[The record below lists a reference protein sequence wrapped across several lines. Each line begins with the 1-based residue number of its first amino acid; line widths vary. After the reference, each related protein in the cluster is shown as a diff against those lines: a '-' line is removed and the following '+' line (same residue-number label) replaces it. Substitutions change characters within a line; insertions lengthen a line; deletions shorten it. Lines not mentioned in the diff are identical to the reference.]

1 MSVLPMKHM
10 TVCAKRQDRK
20 AILEMLQ
27 RTEAVEII
35 SREDDA
41 NDPVFSRID
50 VSQSSQLFT
59 KNAAQADKALE
70 ILSAAAPEKTSL
82 LSAFAGRTPITL
94 EEYETNAS
102 KRDSVMK
109 DVAEI
114 LRLDKELTEAKADV
128 PRITTQIEALTPWT
142 GLDQPLSFTGTKKTA
157 AFIGT
162 FPERVTEAEI
172 AEGLAKNA
180 PDVDAVDVNIIA
192 SEDNITSVLIS
203 CLKSDKDKI
212 EDALRRM
219 SFQRPPVSD
228 MVPAEQIEAYDKE
241 LKAAVARIDSTREEI
256 ASYADRRNDIRF
268 ISDYFRMR
276 AEKYEVLGVLAQTK
290 RTFIIEGYVPEQY
303 AVAIEQDLSQHFD
316 VAVEM
321 ADPDPSEDV
330 PVLLKNG
337 PFAEPVEG
345 IIESYSMPGAGE
357 LDPTTPVACFY
368 YILFG
373 MMLSDF
379 AYGALMSISTFV
391 LIKKLKNMERSMR
404 KTLTMFFYCG
414 LGTMLSGILFGSYFG
429 DAPTVIAAT
438 FFGKTL
444 EVPKLIDPLSQPM
457 KMLVLCFAIG
467 IVHLFAGLV
476 IGLYTALKQKRYVDA
491 VSDFVL
497 WMLLVA
503 GLLLFGLTT
512 EMVTGMF
519 ALTPI
524 SPVAGN
530 VGKVMAII
538 GAIGIILMDGRESR
552 NWFKRTLKGLYGL
565 YNVTGYLSDLLS
577 YSRLLALGLA
587 TSVISS
593 VFNQMGSMVAGTP
606 VIGVIF
612 FILIFLIGHVLNL
625 AINALG
631 AYVHANR
638 LQYVEFFG
646 KFYSGGG
653 RKFAPFATNTKYIKI
668 QDPKDSGF

>member
-10 TVCAKRQDRK
+10 IVCAKRQDRK
-20 AILEMLQ
+20 AILEKLQ

-35 SREDDA
+35 AREDDE
-41 NDPVFSRID
+41 NDEVFNRID
-50 VSQSSQLFT
+50 VSQSSQLFV
-59 KNAAQADKALE
+59 KNSAQAEKALE
-70 ILSAAAPEKTSL
+70 VLNSAAPEKSSL
-82 LSAFAGRTPITL
+82 LSAFTGRTPITL
-94 EEYETNAS
+94 EEYEANAK
-102 KRDSVMK
+102 KRDKVMK
-109 DVAEI
+109 DVTDI
-114 LRLDKELTEAKADV
+114 LKLDKELTEAKADI
-128 PRITTQIEALTPWT
+128 PRITTQIEALTPWI
-142 GLDQPLSFTGTKKTA
+142 GLTEPLSFAGTKKTA

-162 FPERVTEAEI
+162 FPELLTEAEI
-172 AEGLAKNA
+172 AERLAAAA
-180 PDVDAVDVNIIA
+180 PDVEALDVNVIN

-203 CLKSDKDKI
+203 CLKTEKDKVD
-212 EDALRRM
+212 EALRRM
-219 SFQRPPVSD
+219 NFQRPPVSD
-228 MVPAEQIEAYDKE
+228 MVPSEQLDAYDKE
-241 LKAAVARIDSTREEI
+241 LKTAVAKIDSTREAI
-256 ASYADRRNDIRF
+256 ASYADRRDDIKF
-268 ISDYFRMR
+268 IADYFRMR
-276 AEKYEVLGVLAQTK
+276 AEKYEVLGTLAQTK

-303 AVAIEQDLSQHFD
+303 AGTLEQDLSQSYD

-321 ADPDPSEDV
+321 LDPDPSEDV

-379 AYGALMSISTFV
+379 AYGALMSIATFV
-391 LIKKLKNMERSMR
+391 LIKKLKNMERPMR

-429 DAPTVIAAT
+429 DAPTVIAST

-467 IVHLFAGLV
+467 IIHLFAGLV
-476 IGLYTALKQKRYVDA
+476 INLYTALRQKRYVDA
-491 VSDFVL
+491 ISDSVL

-512 EMVTGMF
+512 DMVTGMF
-519 ALTPI
+519 SLNKI

-530 VGKVMAII
+530 IGKIMAVI
-538 GAIGIILMDGRESR
+538 GAIGIILMDGRESK

-612 FILIFLIGHVLNL
+612 FILIFLVGHVLNL

-646 KFYSGGG
+646 KFYNGGG
-653 RKFAPFATNTKYIKI
+653 RKFTPFAANTKYIKI
-668 QDPKDSGF
+668 QDQ

>member
-10 TVCAKRQDRK
+10 IVCAKRQDRK
-20 AILEMLQ
+20 AILEKLQ

-35 SREDDA
+35 AREDDEQ
-41 NDPVFSRID
+41 DTVFNRID
-50 VSQSSQLFT
+50 VSQSAQLFV
-59 KNAAQADKALE
+59 KNSAQAEKALE
-70 ILSAAAPEKTSL
+70 VLNSAAPEKSSL

-94 EEYETNAS
+94 EEYEANA
-102 KRDSVMK
+102 KRRDKVMK
-109 DVAEI
+109 DVTDI
-114 LRLDKELTEAKADV
+114 LKLDKELTEAKADI
-128 PRITTQIEALTPWT
+128 PRITTQIEALTPWI
-142 GLDQPLSFTGTKKTA
+142 GLTEPLSFAGTKKTA

-162 FPERVTEAEI
+162 FPELLTEAEI
-172 AEGLAKNA
+172 AERLAA
-180 PDVDAVDVNIIA
+180 AVPDVEALDVNVIN

-203 CLKSDKDKI
+203 CLKTEKDKVD
-212 EDALRRM
+212 EALRRM
-219 SFQRPPVSD
+219 NFQRPPVSD
-228 MVPAEQIEAYDKE
+228 MIPSEQLDAYDRE
-241 LKAAVARIDSTREEI
+241 LKAAVAKIDSTRESI
-256 ASYADRRNDIRF
+256 ASYADKRDDIKF
-268 ISDYFRMR
+268 IADYFRMR
-276 AEKYEVLGVLAQTK
+276 AEKYDVLGTLAQTK

-303 AVAIEQDLSQHFD
+303 AGTLEQDLSQSFD

-321 ADPDPSEDV
+321 LDPDPSEDV

-379 AYGALMSISTFV
+379 AYGALMSIATFV
-391 LIKKLKNMERSMR
+391 LIKKLKNMERPMR

-429 DAPTVIAAT
+429 DAPTVIAST

-476 IGLYTALKQKRYVDA
+476 INLYTALKQKRYVDA
-491 VSDFVL
+491 ISDSVL

-512 EMVTGMF
+512 DMVTGMF
-519 ALTPI
+519 SLEKI

-530 VGKVMAII
+530 IGKIMAVI
-538 GAIGIILMDGRESR
+538 GAIGIILMDGRESK

-565 YNVTGYLSDLLS
+565 YNVTGYLTDLLS

-612 FILIFLIGHVLNL
+612 FALIFLVGHVLNL

-646 KFYSGGG
+646 KFYNGGG
-653 RKFAPFATNTKYIKI
+653 RKFTPFATNTKYIKI
-668 QDPKDSGF
+668 QDR

>member
-10 TVCAKRQDRK
+10 IVCAKRQDRK
-20 AILEMLQ
+20 AILEKLQ

-35 SREDDA
+35 ARDD
-41 NDPVFSRID
+41 DEQDTVFNRID
-50 VSQSSQLFT
+50 VSQSAQLFV
-59 KNAAQADKALE
+59 KNSAQAEKALE
-70 ILSAAAPEKTSL
+70 VLNSAAPEKSSL
-82 LSAFAGRTPITL
+82 LSTFAGRTPITL
-94 EEYETNAS
+94 EEYEANA
-102 KRDSVMK
+102 KRRDKVMK
-109 DVAEI
+109 DVTDI
-114 LRLDKELTEAKADV
+114 LKLDKELTEAKADI
-128 PRITTQIEALTPWT
+128 PRITTQIEALTPWI
-142 GLDQPLSFTGTKKTA
+142 GLTEPLSFAGTKKTA

-162 FPERVTEAEI
+162 FPELLTEAEI
-172 AEGLAKNA
+172 AERLAA
-180 PDVDAVDVNIIA
+180 AVPDVEALDVNVIN

-203 CLKSDKDKI
+203 CLKTEKDKVD
-212 EDALRRM
+212 EALRRM
-219 SFQRPPVSD
+219 NFQRPPVSD
-228 MVPAEQIEAYDKE
+228 MIPSEQLDAYDRE
-241 LKAAVARIDSTREEI
+241 LKAAVAKIDSTRESI
-256 ASYADRRNDIRF
+256 ASYADKRDDIKF
-268 ISDYFRMR
+268 IADYFRMR
-276 AEKYEVLGVLAQTK
+276 AEKYDVLGTLAQTK

-303 AVAIEQDLSQHFD
+303 AGTLEQDLSQSFD

-321 ADPDPSEDV
+321 LDPDPSEDV

-379 AYGALMSISTFV
+379 AYGALMSIATFV
-391 LIKKLKNMERSMR
+391 LIKKLKNMERPMR

-429 DAPTVIAAT
+429 DAPTVIAST

-476 IGLYTALKQKRYVDA
+476 INLYTALKQKRYVDA
-491 VSDFVL
+491 ISDSVL

-512 EMVTGMF
+512 DMVTGMF
-519 ALTPI
+519 SLEKI

-530 VGKVMAII
+530 IGKIMAVI
-538 GAIGIILMDGRESR
+538 GAIGIILMDGRESK

-612 FILIFLIGHVLNL
+612 FILIFLVGHVLNL

-646 KFYSGGG
+646 KFYNGGG
-653 RKFAPFATNTKYIKI
+653 RKFTPFATNTKYIKI
-668 QDPKDSGF
+668 QDR

>member
-10 TVCAKRQDRK
+10 IVCAKRQDRK
-20 AILEMLQ
+20 AILEKLQ

-35 SREDDA
+35 SREDDES
-41 NDPVFSRID
+41 DEVFNRID
-50 VSQSSQLFT
+50 VSQSSQLFV
-59 KNAAQADKALE
+59 KNSAQAERALE
-70 ILSAAAPEKTSL
+70 VLNSAAPEKSSL

-94 EEYETNAS
+94 EEYEANAK
-102 KRDSVMK
+102 KRDKVMR
-109 DVAEI
+109 DVNDI
-114 LRLDKELTEAKADV
+114 LKLDKELTEAKADI
-128 PRITTQIEALTPWT
+128 PRITTQIEALTPWI
-142 GLDQPLSFTGTKKTA
+142 GLTEPLSFAGTKKTA

-162 FPERVTEAEI
+162 FPELLTEAEI
-172 AEGLAKNA
+172 AERLAAAA
-180 PDVDAVDVNIIA
+180 PDVEALDVNVIN

-203 CLKSDKDKI
+203 CLKTEKDKVD
-212 EDALRRM
+212 EALRRM
-219 SFQRPPVSD
+219 NFQRPPVSD
-228 MVPAEQIEAYDKE
+228 LIPSEQLDAYDRE
-241 LKAAVARIDSTREEI
+241 LKAAVAKIDSTREAI
-256 ASYADRRNDIRF
+256 ASYADKREDIKF
-268 ISDYFRMR
+268 IADYFRMR
-276 AEKYEVLGVLAQTK
+276 AEKYEVLGTLAQTK
-290 RTFIIEGYVPEQY
+290 RTFIIEGFVPEQY
-303 AVAIEQDLSQHFD
+303 AGTLEQDLSQSFD

-321 ADPDPSEDV
+321 LDPEPSEDV

-379 AYGALMSISTFV
+379 AYGAMMSLATFV
-391 LIKKLKNMERSMR
+391 LIKKMKNMERPMR

-429 DAPTVIAAT
+429 DAPTVIAST

-467 IVHLFAGLV
+467 IIHLFAGLV
-476 IGLYTALKQKRYVDA
+476 INLYTALKQKRYVDA
-491 VSDFVL
+491 VSDSVL

-512 EMVTGMF
+512 DMVTGMF
-519 ALTPI
+519 SLNKI

-530 VGKVMAII
+530 IGKIMAVI
-538 GAIGIILMDGRESR
+538 GAIGIVLMDGRESR

-606 VIGVIF
+606 VVGVIF
-612 FILIFLIGHVLNL
+612 FILIFIVGHLLNL

-646 KFYSGGG
+646 KFYNGGG
-653 RKFAPFATNTKYIKI
+653 RKFTPFATNTKYIKI
-668 QDPKDSGF
+668 QDQ

>member
-10 TVCAKRQDRK
+10 IVCAKRQDRK
-20 AILEMLQ
+20 AILEKLQ

-35 SREDDA
+35 ARDD
-41 NDPVFSRID
+41 DEQDTVFNRID
-50 VSQSSQLFT
+50 VSQSAQLFV
-59 KNAAQADKALE
+59 KNSAQAEKALE
-70 ILSAAAPEKTSL
+70 VLNSAAPEKSSL

-94 EEYETNAS
+94 EEYEANA
-102 KRDSVMK
+102 KRRDKVMK
-109 DVAEI
+109 DVTDI
-114 LRLDKELTEAKADV
+114 LKLDKELTEAKADI
-128 PRITTQIEALTPWT
+128 PRITTQIEALTPWI
-142 GLDQPLSFTGTKKTA
+142 GLTEPLSFAGTKKTA

-162 FPERVTEAEI
+162 FPELLTEAEI
-172 AEGLAKNA
+172 AERLAA
-180 PDVDAVDVNIIA
+180 AVPDVEALDVNVIN

-203 CLKSDKDKI
+203 CLKTEKDKV
-212 EDALRRM
+212 EEALRRM
-219 SFQRPPVSD
+219 NFQRPPVSD
-228 MVPAEQIEAYDKE
+228 MIPSEQLDAYDRE
-241 LKAAVARIDSTREEI
+241 LKAAVAKIDSTRESI
-256 ASYADRRNDIRF
+256 ASYADKRDDIKF
-268 ISDYFRMR
+268 IADYFRMR
-276 AEKYEVLGVLAQTK
+276 AEKYDVLGTLAQTK

-303 AVAIEQDLSQHFD
+303 AGTLEQDLSQSFD

-321 ADPDPSEDV
+321 LDPDPSEDV

-379 AYGALMSISTFV
+379 AYGALMSIATFV
-391 LIKKLKNMERSMR
+391 LIKKLKNMERPMR

-429 DAPTVIAAT
+429 DAPTVIAST

-476 IGLYTALKQKRYVDA
+476 INLYTALKQKRYVDA
-491 VSDFVL
+491 ISDSVL

-512 EMVTGMF
+512 DMVTGMF
-519 ALTPI
+519 SLEKI

-530 VGKVMAII
+530 IGKIMAVI
-538 GAIGIILMDGRESR
+538 GAIGIILMDGRESK

-612 FILIFLIGHVLNL
+612 FALIFLVGHVLNL

-646 KFYSGGG
+646 KFYNGGG
-653 RKFAPFATNTKYIKI
+653 RKFTPFATNTKYIKI
-668 QDPKDSGF
+668 QDR

>member
-10 TVCAKRQDRK
+10 IICAKRQDRK
-20 AILEMLQ
+20 AILEKLQ

-35 SREDDA
+35 AREDDEQ
-41 NDPVFSRID
+41 DTVFNRID
-50 VSQSSQLFT
+50 VSQSAQLFV
-59 KNAAQADKALE
+59 KNSAQAEKALE
-70 ILSAAAPEKTSL
+70 VLNSAAPEKSSL

-94 EEYETNAS
+94 EEYEANA
-102 KRDSVMK
+102 KRRDKVMK
-109 DVAEI
+109 DVTDI
-114 LRLDKELTEAKADV
+114 LKLDKELTEAKADI
-128 PRITTQIEALTPWT
+128 PRITTQIEALTPWI
-142 GLDQPLSFTGTKKTA
+142 GLTEPLSFAGTKKTA

-162 FPERVTEAEI
+162 FPELLTEAEI
-172 AEGLAKNA
+172 AERLAA
-180 PDVDAVDVNIIA
+180 AVPDVEALDVNVIN

-203 CLKSDKDKI
+203 CLKTEKDKVD
-212 EDALRRM
+212 EALRRM
-219 SFQRPPVSD
+219 NFQRPPVSD
-228 MVPAEQIEAYDKE
+228 MIPSEQLDAYDRE
-241 LKAAVARIDSTREEI
+241 LKAAVAKIDSTRESI
-256 ASYADRRNDIRF
+256 ASYADKRDDIKF
-268 ISDYFRMR
+268 IADYFRMR
-276 AEKYEVLGVLAQTK
+276 AEKYDVLGTLAQTK

-303 AVAIEQDLSQHFD
+303 AGTLEQDLSQSFD

-321 ADPDPSEDV
+321 LDPDPSEDV

-379 AYGALMSISTFV
+379 AYGALMSIATFV
-391 LIKKLKNMERSMR
+391 LIKKLKNMERPMR

-429 DAPTVIAAT
+429 DAPTVIAST

-476 IGLYTALKQKRYVDA
+476 INLYTALRQKRYVDA
-491 VSDFVL
+491 ISDSVL

-512 EMVTGMF
+512 DMVTGMF
-519 ALTPI
+519 SLEKI

-530 VGKVMAII
+530 IGKIMAVI
-538 GAIGIILMDGRESR
+538 GAIGIILMDGRESK

-612 FILIFLIGHVLNL
+612 FILIFLVGHVLNL

-646 KFYSGGG
+646 KFYNGGG
-653 RKFAPFATNTKYIKI
+653 RKFTPFATNTKYIKI
-668 QDPKDSGF
+668 QDR

>member
-1 MSVLPMKHM
+1 MSVLPMKRM
-10 TVCAKRQDRK
+10 LICAKRQDRK
-20 AILEMLQ
+20 AILELLQ
-27 RTEAVEII
+27 RLETVEVI
-35 SREDDA
+35 SHDVDETDE
-41 NDPVFSRID
+41 VFSRMD
-50 VSQSSQLFT
+50 VSQSAQLFT

-70 ILSAAAPEKTSL
+70 ILASAAPEKSSI

-94 EEYETNAS
+94 SEYETNTK
-102 KRDSVMK
+102 KRDTMMK
-109 DVAEI
+109 VVTEI

-128 PRITTQIEALTPWT
+128 PRITTQIEALTPWSS
-142 GLDQPLSFTGTKKTA
+142 LDYPLSFTGTKKTA

-162 FPERVTEAEI
+162 FPEKLTEAEI
-172 AEGLAKNA
+172 AETLASNA
-180 PDVDAVDVNIIA
+180 PDVDAIDINIIT
-192 SEDNITSVLIS
+192 SEDNFTSVLIS
-203 CLKSDKDKI
+203 CLKSDRNAID
-212 EDALRRM
+212 DALRRM
-219 SFQRPPVSD
+219 NFQRPPVSD
-228 MVPAEQIEAYDKE
+228 MVPTAQIEAYEKE
-241 LKAAVARIDSTREEI
+241 RAAAIEKIDSTKEKI
-256 ASYADRRNDIRF
+256 ASFADKRDDIRF

-276 AEKYEVLGVLAQTK
+276 AAKYEVLGTLEQTK
-290 RTFIIEGYVPEQY
+290 RIFIIEGYVPARY
-303 AVAIEQDLSQHFD
+303 ADALENELTNKYE

-321 ADPDPSEDV
+321 YDPEPSEDV

-337 PFAEPVEG
+337 PFAEPMEG
-345 IIESYSMPGAGE
+345 VIESYSMPGKGE

-379 AYGALMSISTFV
+379 AYGAVMSIATFV
-391 LIKKLKNMERSMR
+391 LIKKLKNMERPMR

-429 DAPTVIAAT
+429 DAPTVIAKT

-444 EVPKLIDPLSQPM
+444 EIPKVIDPLTQPM

-467 IVHLFAGLV
+467 IIHLFAGLV
-476 IGLYTALKQKRYVDA
+476 INLYTALKQKRYVDA
-491 VSDFVL
+491 ISDSVL

-503 GLLLFGLTT
+503 GLILFGLTT
-512 EMVTGMF
+512 DMVTGMF
-519 ALTPI
+519 ALNKI
-524 SPVAGN
+524 SPAAGN
-530 VGKVMAII
+530 VGKVMAVI

-606 VIGVIF
+606 VVGVIF
-612 FILIFLIGHVLNL
+612 FILIFLVGHVLNL

-646 KFYSGGG
+646 KFYNGGG
-653 RKFAPFATNTKYIKI
+653 RKFTPFAPNTKYLRFKEEN
-668 QDPKDSGF
+668 

>member
-10 TVCAKRQDRK
+10 IVCAKRQDRK
-20 AILEMLQ
+20 AILEKLQ

-35 SREDDA
+35 AREDDEQ
-41 NDPVFSRID
+41 DTVFNRID
-50 VSQSSQLFT
+50 VSQSAQLFV
-59 KNAAQADKALE
+59 KNSAQAEKALE
-70 ILSAAAPEKTSL
+70 VLNSAAPEKSSL

-94 EEYETNAS
+94 EEYEANA
-102 KRDSVMK
+102 KRRDKVMK
-109 DVAEI
+109 DVTDI
-114 LRLDKELTEAKADV
+114 LKLDKELTEAKADI
-128 PRITTQIEALTPWT
+128 PRITTQIEALTPWI
-142 GLDQPLSFTGTKKTA
+142 GLTEPLSFAGTKKTA

-162 FPERVTEAEI
+162 FPELLTEAEI
-172 AEGLAKNA
+172 AERLAA
-180 PDVDAVDVNIIA
+180 AVPDVEALDVNVIN

-203 CLKSDKDKI
+203 CLKTEKDKVD
-212 EDALRRM
+212 EALRRM
-219 SFQRPPVSD
+219 NFQRPPVSD
-228 MVPAEQIEAYDKE
+228 MIPSEQLDAYDRE
-241 LKAAVARIDSTREEI
+241 LKAAVAKIDSTRESI
-256 ASYADRRNDIRF
+256 ASYADKRDDIKF
-268 ISDYFRMR
+268 IADYFRMR
-276 AEKYEVLGVLAQTK
+276 AEKYDVLGTLAQTK

-303 AVAIEQDLSQHFD
+303 AGTLEQDLSQSFD

-321 ADPDPSEDV
+321 LDPDPSEDV

-379 AYGALMSISTFV
+379 AYGALMSIATFV
-391 LIKKLKNMERSMR
+391 LIKKLKNMERPMR

-429 DAPTVIAAT
+429 DAPTVIAST

-476 IGLYTALKQKRYVDA
+476 INLYTALKQKRYVDA
-491 VSDFVL
+491 ISDSVL

-512 EMVTGMF
+512 DMVTGMF
-519 ALTPI
+519 SLEKI

-530 VGKVMAII
+530 IGKIMAVI
-538 GAIGIILMDGRESR
+538 GAIGIILMDGRESK

-612 FILIFLIGHVLNL
+612 FILIFLVGHVLNL

-646 KFYSGGG
+646 KFYNGGG
-653 RKFAPFATNTKYIKI
+653 RKFTPFATNTKYIKI
-668 QDPKDSGF
+668 QDR

>member
-1 MSVLPMKHM
+1 MSVLPMQQM
-10 TVCAKRQDRK
+10 IICAKRQDRK
-20 AILEMLQ
+20 AILEKLQ

-35 SREDDA
+35 AREDDEQ
-41 NDPVFSRID
+41 DTVFNRID
-50 VSQSSQLFT
+50 VSQSAQLFV
-59 KNAAQADKALE
+59 KNSAQAEKALE
-70 ILSAAAPEKTSL
+70 VLNSAAPEKSSL

-94 EEYETNAS
+94 EEYEANA
-102 KRDSVMK
+102 KRRDKVMK
-109 DVAEI
+109 DVTDI
-114 LRLDKELTEAKADV
+114 LKLDKELTEAKADI
-128 PRITTQIEALTPWT
+128 PRITTQIEALTPWI
-142 GLDQPLSFTGTKKTA
+142 GLTEPLSFAGTKKTA

-162 FPERVTEAEI
+162 FPELLTEAEI
-172 AEGLAKNA
+172 AERLAA
-180 PDVDAVDVNIIA
+180 AVPDVEALDVNVIN

-203 CLKSDKDKI
+203 CLKTEKDKVD
-212 EDALRRM
+212 EALRRM
-219 SFQRPPVSD
+219 NFQRPPVSD
-228 MVPAEQIEAYDKE
+228 MIPSEQLDAYDRE
-241 LKAAVARIDSTREEI
+241 LKAAVAKIDSTRESI
-256 ASYADRRNDIRF
+256 ASYADKRDDIKF
-268 ISDYFRMR
+268 IADYFRMR
-276 AEKYEVLGVLAQTK
+276 AEKYDVLGTLAQTK

-303 AVAIEQDLSQHFD
+303 AGTLEQDLSQSFD

-321 ADPDPSEDV
+321 LDPDPSEDV

-379 AYGALMSISTFV
+379 AYGALMSIATFV
-391 LIKKLKNMERSMR
+391 LIKKLKNMERPMR

-429 DAPTVIAAT
+429 DAPTVIAST

-476 IGLYTALKQKRYVDA
+476 INLYTALRQKRYVDA
-491 VSDFVL
+491 ISDSVL

-512 EMVTGMF
+512 DMVTGMF
-519 ALTPI
+519 SLEKI

-530 VGKVMAII
+530 IGKIMAVI
-538 GAIGIILMDGRESR
+538 GAIGIILMDGRESK

-612 FILIFLIGHVLNL
+612 FILIFLVGHVLNL

-646 KFYSGGG
+646 KFYNGGG
-653 RKFAPFATNTKYIKI
+653 RKFTPFATNTKYIKI
-668 QDPKDSGF
+668 QDR

>member
-10 TVCAKRQDRK
+10 VVCAKRQDRK

-35 SREDDA
+35 SREDDE
-41 NDPVFSRID
+41 NDTVFNRID
-50 VSQSSQLFT
+50 VSQSSQLFV
-59 KNAAQADKALE
+59 KNSAQAEKALE
-70 ILSAAAPEKTSL
+70 VLNSAAPEKSSL

-94 EEYETNAS
+94 EEYESNAK

-109 DVAEI
+109 DVNEI
-114 LRLDKELTEAKADV
+114 LKLDKELTEAKADV
-128 PRITTQIEALTPWT
+128 PRITTQIEALTPWL
-142 GLDQPLSFTGTKKTA
+142 GLTESLSFTGTKKTA

-162 FPERVTEAEI
+162 FPELISEADI
-172 AEGLAKNA
+172 AEKLAAAA
-180 PDVDAVDVNIIA
+180 PDVEAIDVNIIN

-203 CLKSDKDKI
+203 CMKSDKDKI
-212 EDALRRM
+212 DEALRRM
-219 SFQRPPVSD
+219 NFQRPPVSD
-228 MVPAEQIEAYDKE
+228 MIPSEQLDAYDKE
-241 LKAAVARIDSTREEI
+241 LKAAVAKIDTTRESI
-256 ASYADRRNDIRF
+256 ASYADKRENIKF
-268 ISDYFRMR
+268 IADYFRMR
-276 AEKYEVLGVLAQTK
+276 AEKYEVLGTLAQSK
-290 RTFIIEGYVPEQY
+290 RTFIIEGYVPEQC
-303 AVAIEQDLSQHFD
+303 AGAIEQQLSQHFD

-321 ADPDPSEDV
+321 LDPESGEDV

-337 PFAEPVEG
+337 PLAEPVEG
-345 IIESYSMPGAGE
+345 VVESYSMPGEGE

-379 AYGALMSISTFV
+379 AYGALMSIATFV
-391 LIKKLKNMERSMR
+391 LIKKLKNMERATR

-414 LGTMLSGILFGSYFG
+414 LGTMLSGVLFGSYFG
-429 DAPTVIAAT
+429 DAPTVIART
-438 FFGKTL
+438 FFGQTL
-444 EVPKLIDPLSQPM
+444 EIPKLIDPLSQPM

-467 IVHLFAGLV
+467 IIHLFAGLC
-476 IGLYTALKQKRYVDA
+476 INLYTALKQKRYVDA
-491 VSDFVL
+491 VSDSVL

-503 GLLLFGLTT
+503 GLILFGLTT
-512 EMVTGMF
+512 DMVTGMF
-519 ALTPI
+519 GLSKI
-524 SPVAGN
+524 SATAGN

-538 GAIGIILMDGRESR
+538 GAIGIVLMDGRESK

-606 VIGVIF
+606 IVGVIF
-612 FILIFLIGHVLNL
+612 FILIFLVGHTLNL

-631 AYVHANR
+631 AYVHTNR

-646 KFYSGGG
+646 KFYNGGG
-653 RKFAPFATNTKYIKI
+653 RKFTPFATNTKYFKFKEDI
-668 QDPKDSGF
+668 

>member
-10 TVCAKRQDRK
+10 IVCAKRQDRK
-20 AILEMLQ
+20 AILEKLQ

-35 SREDDA
+35 AREDDEQ
-41 NDPVFSRID
+41 DTVFNRID
-50 VSQSSQLFT
+50 VSQSAQLFV
-59 KNAAQADKALE
+59 KNSAQADKALE
-70 ILSAAAPEKTSL
+70 VLNSAAPEKSSL

-94 EEYETNAS
+94 EEYEANA
-102 KRDSVMK
+102 KRRDKVMK
-109 DVAEI
+109 DVTDI
-114 LRLDKELTEAKADV
+114 LKLDKELTEAKADI
-128 PRITTQIEALTPWT
+128 PRITTQIEALTPWI
-142 GLDQPLSFTGTKKTA
+142 GLTEPLSFAGTKKTA

-162 FPERVTEAEI
+162 FPELLTEAEI
-172 AEGLAKNA
+172 AERLAA
-180 PDVDAVDVNIIA
+180 AVPDVEALDVNVIN

-203 CLKSDKDKI
+203 CLKTEKDKV
-212 EDALRRM
+212 EEALRRM
-219 SFQRPPVSD
+219 NFQRPPVSD
-228 MVPAEQIEAYDKE
+228 MIPSEQLDAYDRE
-241 LKAAVARIDSTREEI
+241 LKAAVAKIDSTRESI
-256 ASYADRRNDIRF
+256 ASYADKRDDIKF
-268 ISDYFRMR
+268 IADYFRMR
-276 AEKYEVLGVLAQTK
+276 AEKYDVLGTLAQTK

-303 AVAIEQDLSQHFD
+303 AGTLEQDLSQSFD

-321 ADPDPSEDV
+321 LDPDPSEDV

-379 AYGALMSISTFV
+379 AYGALMSIATFV
-391 LIKKLKNMERSMR
+391 LIKKLKNMERPMR

-429 DAPTVIAAT
+429 DAPTVIAST

-476 IGLYTALKQKRYVDA
+476 INLYTALKQKRYVDA
-491 VSDFVL
+491 ISDSVL

-512 EMVTGMF
+512 DMVTGMF
-519 ALTPI
+519 SLEKI

-530 VGKVMAII
+530 IGKIMAVI
-538 GAIGIILMDGRESR
+538 GAIGIILMDGRESK

-612 FILIFLIGHVLNL
+612 FILIFLVGHVLNL

-646 KFYSGGG
+646 KFYNGGG
-653 RKFAPFATNTKYIKI
+653 RKFTPFATNTKYIKI
-668 QDPKDSGF
+668 QDR

>member
-10 TVCAKRQDRK
+10 IVCAKRQDRK
-20 AILEMLQ
+20 AILEKLQ

-35 SREDDA
+35 ARDD
-41 NDPVFSRID
+41 DEQDTVFNRID
-50 VSQSSQLFT
+50 VSQSAQLFV
-59 KNAAQADKALE
+59 KNSAQAEKALE
-70 ILSAAAPEKTSL
+70 VLNSAAPEKSSL

-94 EEYETNAS
+94 EEYEANA
-102 KRDSVMK
+102 KRRDKVMK
-109 DVAEI
+109 DVTDI
-114 LRLDKELTEAKADV
+114 LKLDKELTEAKADI
-128 PRITTQIEALTPWT
+128 PRITTQIEALTPWI
-142 GLDQPLSFTGTKKTA
+142 GLTEPLSFAGTKKTA

-162 FPERVTEAEI
+162 FPELLTEAEI
-172 AEGLAKNA
+172 AERLAA
-180 PDVDAVDVNIIA
+180 AVPDVEALDVNVIN

-203 CLKSDKDKI
+203 CLKTEKDKVD
-212 EDALRRM
+212 EALRRM
-219 SFQRPPVSD
+219 NFQRPPVSD
-228 MVPAEQIEAYDKE
+228 MIPSEQLDAYDRE
-241 LKAAVARIDSTREEI
+241 LKAAVAKIDSTRESI
-256 ASYADRRNDIRF
+256 ASYADKRDDIKF
-268 ISDYFRMR
+268 IADYFRMR
-276 AEKYEVLGVLAQTK
+276 AEKYDVLGTLAQTK

-303 AVAIEQDLSQHFD
+303 AGTLEQDLSQSFD

-321 ADPDPSEDV
+321 LDPDPSEDV

-379 AYGALMSISTFV
+379 AYGALMSIATFV
-391 LIKKLKNMERSMR
+391 LIKKLKNMERPMR

-429 DAPTVIAAT
+429 DAPTVIAST

-476 IGLYTALKQKRYVDA
+476 INLYTALKQKRYVDA
-491 VSDFVL
+491 ISDSVL

-512 EMVTGMF
+512 DMVTGMF
-519 ALTPI
+519 SLEKI

-530 VGKVMAII
+530 IGKIMAVI
-538 GAIGIILMDGRESR
+538 GAIGIILMDGRESK

-612 FILIFLIGHVLNL
+612 FILIFLVGHVLNL

-646 KFYSGGG
+646 KFYNGGG
-653 RKFAPFATNTKYIKI
+653 RKFTPFATNTKYIKI
-668 QDPKDSGF
+668 QDR

>member
-10 TVCAKRQDRK
+10 IVCAKRQDRK
-20 AILEMLQ
+20 AILEKLQ

-35 SREDDA
+35 AREDDEQ
-41 NDPVFSRID
+41 DTVFNRID
-50 VSQSSQLFT
+50 VSQSAQLFV
-59 KNAAQADKALE
+59 KNSAQAEKALE
-70 ILSAAAPEKTSL
+70 VLNSAAPEKSSL

-94 EEYETNAS
+94 EEYEANA
-102 KRDSVMK
+102 KRRDKVMK
-109 DVAEI
+109 DVTDI
-114 LRLDKELTEAKADV
+114 LKLDKELTEAKADI
-128 PRITTQIEALTPWT
+128 PRITTQIEALTPWI
-142 GLDQPLSFTGTKKTA
+142 GLTEPLSFAGTKKTA

-162 FPERVTEAEI
+162 FPELLTEAEI
-172 AEGLAKNA
+172 AERLAAAA
-180 PDVDAVDVNIIA
+180 PDVEALDVNVIN

-203 CLKSDKDKI
+203 CLKTEKDKVD
-212 EDALRRM
+212 EALRRM
-219 SFQRPPVSD
+219 NFQRPPVSD
-228 MVPAEQIEAYDKE
+228 MVPSEQLDAYDKE
-241 LKAAVARIDSTREEI
+241 LKTAVAKIDSTREAI
-256 ASYADRRNDIRF
+256 ASYADRRDDIKF
-268 ISDYFRMR
+268 IADYFRMR
-276 AEKYEVLGVLAQTK
+276 AEKYEVLGTLAQTK

-303 AVAIEQDLSQHFD
+303 AGTLEQDLSQSYD

-321 ADPDPSEDV
+321 LDPDPSEDV

-379 AYGALMSISTFV
+379 AYGALMSIATFV
-391 LIKKLKNMERSMR
+391 LIKKLKNMERPMR

-429 DAPTVIAAT
+429 DAPTVIAST

-467 IVHLFAGLV
+467 IIHLFAGLV
-476 IGLYTALKQKRYVDA
+476 INLYTALRQKRYVDA
-491 VSDFVL
+491 ISDSVL

-512 EMVTGMF
+512 DMVTGMF
-519 ALTPI
+519 SLNKI

-530 VGKVMAII
+530 IGKIMAVI
-538 GAIGIILMDGRESR
+538 GAIGIILMDGRESK

-612 FILIFLIGHVLNL
+612 FILIFLVGHVLNL

-646 KFYSGGG
+646 KFYNGGG
-653 RKFAPFATNTKYIKI
+653 RKFTPFAANTKYIKI
-668 QDPKDSGF
+668 QDQ

>member
-1 MSVLPMKHM
+1 MLI
-10 TVCAKRQDRK
+10 CAKRQDRK
-20 AILEMLQ
+20 AILELLQ
-27 RTEAVEII
+27 RLETVEVI
-35 SREDDA
+35 SHDVDETDE
-41 NDPVFSRID
+41 VFSRMD
-50 VSQSSQLFT
+50 VSQSAQLFT

-70 ILSAAAPEKTSL
+70 ILASAAPEKSSI

-94 EEYETNAS
+94 SEYETNTK
-102 KRDSVMK
+102 KRDTMMK
-109 DVAEI
+109 VVTEI

-128 PRITTQIEALTPWT
+128 PRITTQIEALTPWSS
-142 GLDQPLSFTGTKKTA
+142 LDYPLSFTGTKKTA

-162 FPERVTEAEI
+162 FPEKLTEAEI
-172 AEGLAKNA
+172 AETLASNA
-180 PDVDAVDVNIIA
+180 PDVDAIDINIIT
-192 SEDNITSVLIS
+192 SEDNFTSVLIS
-203 CLKSDKDKI
+203 CLKSDRNAID
-212 EDALRRM
+212 DALRRM
-219 SFQRPPVSD
+219 NFQRPPVSD
-228 MVPAEQIEAYDKE
+228 MVPTAQIEAYEKE
-241 LKAAVARIDSTREEI
+241 RAAAIEKIDSTKEKI
-256 ASYADRRNDIRF
+256 ASFADKRDDIRF

-276 AEKYEVLGVLAQTK
+276 AAKYEVLGTLEQTK
-290 RTFIIEGYVPEQY
+290 RIFIIEGYVPARY
-303 AVAIEQDLSQHFD
+303 ADALENELTNKYE

-321 ADPDPSEDV
+321 YDPEPSEDV

-337 PFAEPVEG
+337 PFAEPMEG
-345 IIESYSMPGAGE
+345 VIESYSMPGKGE

-379 AYGALMSISTFV
+379 AYGAVMSIATFV
-391 LIKKLKNMERSMR
+391 LIKKLKNMERPMR

-429 DAPTVIAAT
+429 DAPTVIAKT

-444 EVPKLIDPLSQPM
+444 EIPKVIDPLTQPM

-467 IVHLFAGLV
+467 IIHLFAGLV
-476 IGLYTALKQKRYVDA
+476 INLYTALKQKRYVDA
-491 VSDFVL
+491 ISDSVL

-503 GLLLFGLTT
+503 GLILFGLTT
-512 EMVTGMF
+512 DMVTGMF
-519 ALTPI
+519 ALNKI
-524 SPVAGN
+524 SPAAGN
-530 VGKVMAII
+530 VGKVMAVI

-606 VIGVIF
+606 VVGVIF
-612 FILIFLIGHVLNL
+612 FILIFLVGHVLNL

-646 KFYSGGG
+646 KFYNGGG
-653 RKFAPFATNTKYIKI
+653 RKFTPFAPNTKYLRFKEEN
-668 QDPKDSGF
+668 

>member
-1 MSVLPMKHM
+1 MSVLPMKRM
-10 TVCAKRQDRK
+10 LICAKRQDRK
-20 AILEMLQ
+20 AILELLQ
-27 RTEAVEII
+27 RLETVEVI
-35 SREDDA
+35 SHDVDETDE
-41 NDPVFSRID
+41 VFSRMD
-50 VSQSSQLFT
+50 VSQSAQLFT

-70 ILSAAAPEKTSL
+70 ILASAAPEKSSI

-94 EEYETNAS
+94 SEYETNTK
-102 KRDSVMK
+102 KRDTMMK
-109 DVAEI
+109 VVTEI

-128 PRITTQIEALTPWT
+128 PRITTQIEALTPWSS
-142 GLDQPLSFTGTKKTA
+142 LDYPLSFTGTKKTA

-162 FPERVTEAEI
+162 FPEKLTEAEI
-172 AEGLAKNA
+172 AETLASNA
-180 PDVDAVDVNIIA
+180 PDVDAIDINIIT
-192 SEDNITSVLIS
+192 SEDNFTSVLIS
-203 CLKSDKDKI
+203 CLKSDRNAID
-212 EDALRRM
+212 DALRRM
-219 SFQRPPVSD
+219 NFQRPPVSD
-228 MVPAEQIEAYDKE
+228 MVPTAQIEAYEKE
-241 LKAAVARIDSTREEI
+241 RAAAIEKIDSTKEKI
-256 ASYADRRNDIRF
+256 ASFADKRDDIRF

-276 AEKYEVLGVLAQTK
+276 AAKYEVLGTLEQTK
-290 RTFIIEGYVPEQY
+290 RIFIIEGYVPARY
-303 AVAIEQDLSQHFD
+303 ADALENELTNKYE

-321 ADPDPSEDV
+321 YDPEPSEDV

-337 PFAEPVEG
+337 PFAEPMEG
-345 IIESYSMPGAGE
+345 VIESYSMPGKGE

-379 AYGALMSISTFV
+379 AYGAVMSIATFV
-391 LIKKLKNMERSMR
+391 LIKKLKNMERPMR

-429 DAPTVIAAT
+429 DAPTVIAKT

-444 EVPKLIDPLSQPM
+444 EIPKVIDPLTQPM

-467 IVHLFAGLV
+467 IIHLFAGLV
-476 IGLYTALKQKRYVDA
+476 INLYTALKQKRYVDA
-491 VSDFVL
+491 ISDSVL

-503 GLLLFGLTT
+503 GLILFGLTT
-512 EMVTGMF
+512 DMVTGMF
-519 ALTPI
+519 ALNKI
-524 SPVAGN
+524 SPAAGN
-530 VGKVMAII
+530 VGKVMAVI

-606 VIGVIF
+606 IVGVIF
-612 FILIFLIGHVLNL
+612 FILIFLVGHVLNL

-646 KFYSGGG
+646 KFYNGGG
-653 RKFAPFATNTKYIKI
+653 RKFTPFAPNTKYLRFKEEN
-668 QDPKDSGF
+668 

>member
-10 TVCAKRQDRK
+10 TLCAKRHDRK
-20 AILEMLQ
+20 AILEYLQ
-27 RTEAVEII
+27 RIETVEII
-35 SREDDA
+35 SHDVDDDDA
-41 NDPVFSRID
+41 VFRKMD

-70 ILSAAAPEKTSL
+70 ILAAAAPEKSSL
-82 LSAFAGRTPITL
+82 LSSFAGRTPITL
-94 EEYETNAS
+94 EYYEDNV
-102 KRDSVMK
+102 KQRDVSMK
-109 DVAEI
+109 YVAEI

-128 PRITTQIEALTPWT
+128 PRITTQIEALTPWSS
-142 GLDQPLSFTGTKKTA
+142 LDYPLSFTGTKKTA

-162 FPERVTEAEI
+162 FPERLTEAEI
-172 AEGLAKNA
+172 AEKLASYA
-180 PDVDAVDVNIIA
+180 PGVDAVDIGIIT
-192 SEDNITSVLIS
+192 SEDNFTSVLIS
-203 CLKSDKDKI
+203 CLKSDRNVID
-212 EDALRRM
+212 DALRRM
-219 SFQRPPVSD
+219 NFQRPPVSD
-228 MVPAEQIEAYDKE
+228 MVPVAQIEAYEKE
-241 LKAAVARIDSTREEI
+241 RAAAIEKIDSTTEKI
-256 ASYADRRNDIRF
+256 ASYADKRESIRF
-268 ISDYFRMR
+268 VSDYFNMR
-276 AEKYEVLGVLAQTK
+276 AAKYEVLGTLEQTK
-290 RTFIIEGYVPEQY
+290 RVFIIEGYVPAEC
-303 AVAIEQDLSQHFD
+303 ADALESELSSRFD
-316 VAVEM
+316 AAVEM

-330 PVLLKNG
+330 PVLLKNNA
-337 PFAEPVEG
+337 FASPMEG
-345 IIESYSMPGAGE
+345 VIESYSMPGKGE

-379 AYGALMSISTFV
+379 AYGAMISIATFV
-391 LIKKLKNMERSMR
+391 LIKKLKNMERPMR

-414 LGTMLSGILFGSYFG
+414 IGTMLSGLLFGSYFG
-429 DAPTVIAAT
+429 DAPTVIAST

-444 EVPKLIDPLSQPM
+444 EVPKVLDPLTQPM

-467 IVHLFAGLV
+467 IIHLFAGLF
-476 IGLYTALKQKRYVDA
+476 INLYTALKQKRYVDA
-491 VSDFVL
+491 VSDSVL

-512 EMVTGMF
+512 DMVTGMF
-519 ALTPI
+519 SLNKI
-524 SPVAGN
+524 SPAAGM
-530 VGKVMAII
+530 VGKIMAVI
-538 GAIGIILMDGRESR
+538 GAIGIILMDGRESK

-606 VIGVIF
+606 VVGVIF
-612 FILIFLIGHVLNL
+612 FILIFLVGHVLNL

-646 KFYSGGG
+646 KFYNGGG
-653 RKFAPFATNTKYIKI
+653 RKFTPFATNTKYLRFKE
-668 QDPKDSGF
+668 DN

>member
-10 TVCAKRQDRK
+10 IVCAKRQDRK
-20 AILEMLQ
+20 AILEKLQ

-35 SREDDA
+35 AREDDEQ
-41 NDPVFSRID
+41 DTVFNRID
-50 VSQSSQLFT
+50 VSQSAQLFV
-59 KNAAQADKALE
+59 KNSAQAEKALE
-70 ILSAAAPEKTSL
+70 VLNSAAPEKSSL

-94 EEYETNAS
+94 EEYEANA
-102 KRDSVMK
+102 KRRDKVMK
-109 DVAEI
+109 DVTDI
-114 LRLDKELTEAKADV
+114 LKLDKELTEAKADI
-128 PRITTQIEALTPWT
+128 PRITTQIEALTPWI
-142 GLDQPLSFTGTKKTA
+142 GLTEPLSFAGTKKTA

-162 FPERVTEAEI
+162 FPELLTEAEI
-172 AEGLAKNA
+172 AERLAA
-180 PDVDAVDVNIIA
+180 AVPDVEALDVNVIN

-203 CLKSDKDKI
+203 CLKTEKDKVD
-212 EDALRRM
+212 EALRRM
-219 SFQRPPVSD
+219 NFQRPPVSD
-228 MVPAEQIEAYDKE
+228 MIPSDQLDAYDRE
-241 LKAAVARIDSTREEI
+241 LKAAVAKIDSTRESI
-256 ASYADRRNDIRF
+256 ASYADKRDDIKF
-268 ISDYFRMR
+268 IADYFRMR
-276 AEKYEVLGVLAQTK
+276 AEKYDVLGTLAQTK

-303 AVAIEQDLSQHFD
+303 AGTLEQDLSQSFD

-321 ADPDPSEDV
+321 LDPDPSEDV

-379 AYGALMSISTFV
+379 AYGALMSIATFV
-391 LIKKLKNMERSMR
+391 LIKKLKNMERPMR

-429 DAPTVIAAT
+429 DAPTVIAST

-476 IGLYTALKQKRYVDA
+476 INLYTALRQKRYVDA
-491 VSDFVL
+491 ISDSVL

-512 EMVTGMF
+512 DMVTGMF
-519 ALTPI
+519 SLEKI

-530 VGKVMAII
+530 IGKIMAVI
-538 GAIGIILMDGRESR
+538 GAIGIILMDGRESK

-612 FILIFLIGHVLNL
+612 FILIFLVGHVLNL

-646 KFYSGGG
+646 KFYNGGG
-653 RKFAPFATNTKYIKI
+653 RKFTPFATNTKYIKI
-668 QDPKDSGF
+668 QDR